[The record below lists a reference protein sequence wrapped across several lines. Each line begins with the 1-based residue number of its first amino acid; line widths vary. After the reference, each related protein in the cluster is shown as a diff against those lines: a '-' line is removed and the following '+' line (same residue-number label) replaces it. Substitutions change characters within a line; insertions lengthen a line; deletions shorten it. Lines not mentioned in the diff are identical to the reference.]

1 MRGETNIKPSVRI
14 PTAYLI
20 SDDEGLRASVEA
32 TRDYIGHQAKIDA
45 IELLTASQADALE
58 GAAATAVAGGVEIRF
73 LLKGLIDVE
82 EELARLRKEIARVED
97 DMAFVNKKLGNPKF
111 VERAPEH
118 IVQKERD
125 KLAGFEQE
133 KSALESSM
141 SDLENLR

>member
-1 MRGETNIKPSVRI
+1 MNIFQLWHRGRSIFYVYRGVAGGTLPS
-14 PTAYLI
+14 
-20 SDDEGLRASVEA
+20 SFW
-32 TRDYIGHQAKIDA
+32 HKNQWN
-45 IELLTASQADALE
+45 
-58 GAAATAVAGGVEIRF
+58 VAGGVEIRF